1 MVTIGTFKSTGSDCR
16 GEILTYVRTDFAYML
31 ERGAYVCP
39 ETGFVSPYALRSTV
53 CLSLRLSARA
63 NGLGRAG

>member
-1 MVTIGTFKSTGSDCR
+1 MTIGTYKSTDSDCR
-16 GEILTYVRTDFAYML
+16 GEVLTYVRTDFAYML

-53 CLSLRLSARA
+53 CLSLRLSAHA
-63 NGLGRAG
+63 SSLGPAR